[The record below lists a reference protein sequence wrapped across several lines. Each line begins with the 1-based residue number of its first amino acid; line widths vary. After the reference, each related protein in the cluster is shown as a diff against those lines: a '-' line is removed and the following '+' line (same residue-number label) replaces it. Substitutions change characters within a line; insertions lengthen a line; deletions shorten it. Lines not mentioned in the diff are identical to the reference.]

1 LALRRREE
9 GRLPAG
15 AGIDRGADRIRHESV
30 AVTTPPGVVAREPE
44 LSALAVL
51 AERLT
56 GAPAGIAL
64 EGEPGVGKTTLW
76 RAGVEEAQARGARV
90 LESRPAQAEASL
102 GYIGLGDLLRDVVG
116 EVLDG
121 LAAPQADAL
130 RIALL
135 IDRRPG
141 ASPDERGVAVAFLA
155 VLRALAE
162 RSPVLVAIDD
172 AQWLDT
178 SSAFVLA
185 FAWRRVRA
193 ERVGLLLA
201 RRPGGGSP
209 LRLDSDE
216 RVALHPL
223 GPLSLGALH
232 SMLHTRLGVTL
243 TRPRL
248 RRVHEVSGGNPFF
261 ALELARSYAEGR
273 SGADLPP
280 MSAALREVVSERL
293 AALPQPTRS
302 ALAAVAALSRPTLLL
317 VVTAAGGEEPLR
329 PAFEAGVLEVESER
343 VRFSHPLLASG
354 AYEAA
359 DPLERRHLHRRLAS
373 LVDDEAERWRHEAL
387 AATGPDAAVAA
398 GLDRAAAA
406 QRARGAATA
415 AADLCEQARRL
426 TPPDDAAGARRR
438 RLSEAHYRWAAGD
451 AGGASAL
458 LERAVACAPSSRER
472 ADAMAGLA
480 RVLTVEGD
488 QRRAVE
494 LAALALAEPDADDA
508 VRIDAALGLAWGK
521 LYLREDLEQGARSAA
536 FAAELAGRSGDRT
549 LLANSLSAQGV
560 LETVLGR
567 SEAAETFAA
576 ALAVHEVADPSRVIR
591 SPEFDRSLFLI
602 WTDRC
607 AEAADLLRRFH
618 DAAIEAGE
626 EGSVAL
632 TAAQRALA
640 EYGLGHW
647 PEASALATEAYELAL
662 QTGERPQQAL
672 ALSVRALFRASTGRE
687 DEARADA
694 RTALA
699 LAGGAGMAA
708 ARLHATWALGL
719 LELSL
724 ERPAEVVGLLAP
736 ERERLL
742 AGGVGEPGSMR
753 FVPDEVEALIAL
765 GRSEEAEVVLG
776 WLEEHA
782 QDLRRAS
789 ALAAAARCRGLLAAA
804 RGDGLAALAAFEQA
818 LAEDGPGP
826 SAFER
831 GRTLLCLGAAQRRGR
846 HKRSAGRRS
855 KPHVRCSR
863 ASARSCGANG
873 PARSSSASV
882 VAGLRPTR
890 SRPRSAGSSSSW
902 QRGAPTSRSLPR
914 CS

>member
-1 LALRRREE
+1 
-9 GRLPAG
+9 
-15 AGIDRGADRIRHESV
+15 
-30 AVTTPPGVVAREPE
+30 VAREPE
-44 LSALAVL
+44 LSALAAL
-51 AERLT
+51 AEGLI

-64 EGEPGVGKTTLW
+64 EGDPGVGKTTLW
-76 RAGVEEAQARGARV
+76 RAGVEAAQARGARV
-90 LESRPAQAEASL
+90 LESRPAQAEAHL
-102 GYIGLGDLLRDVVG
+102 AYIGLGDLLRDVID
-116 EVLDG
+116 EALDG

-135 IDRRPG
+135 IDRRAG

-155 VLRALAE
+155 ALRALAE
-162 RSPVLVAIDD
+162 RSPLLVAIDD
-172 AQWLDT
+172 AQWFDS

-185 FAWRRVRA
+185 FAWRRVRG

-201 RRPGGGSP
+201 RRSGSGSS

-261 ALELARSYAEGR
+261 ALELARSYVEGR
-273 SGADLPP
+273 NGSDLPP
-280 MSAALREVVSERL
+280 MPARLREVVSERL
-293 AALPQPTRS
+293 ATLPQPTRS
-302 ALAAVAALSRPTLLL
+302 ALVVVAALSRPTLSLA
-317 VVTAAGGEEPLR
+317 VTAAGGEEPLR

-359 DPLERRHLHRRLAS
+359 DPLELRHLHRRLAS
-373 LVDDEAERWRHEAL
+373 LVDDDAEHWRHEAL

-406 QRARGAATA
+406 QRARGAAAA
-415 AADLCEQARRL
+415 AADLSEQARRL
-426 TPPDDAAGARRR
+426 TPADDSAGTRRR

-458 LERAVACAPSSRER
+458 LERAVACAPPGRER
-472 ADAMAGLA
+472 AEAMAGLA
-480 RVLTVEGD
+480 RVLSVEGD

-508 VRIDAALGLAWGK
+508 VRIDAALALAWGK
-521 LYLREDLEQGARSAA
+521 LLLREDLEEGARCAA
-536 FAAELAGRSGDRT
+536 LAAELAERLGDRT

-560 LETVLGR
+560 LEAALGR
-567 SEAAETFAA
+567 GKAAATFAA
-576 ALAVHEVADPSRVIR
+576 AQAVHEVADARRVIT
-591 SPEFDRSLFLI
+591 SPEFDRSAFLI

-607 AEAADLLRRFH
+607 TEAADLLRRFH
-618 DAAIEAGE
+618 AAGIEAGE
-626 EGSVAL
+626 EGSIAL
-632 TAAQRALA
+632 TAAQWGLA

-647 PEASALATEAYELAL
+647 AEASALATESYELAL

-672 ALSVRALFRASTGRE
+672 ALSVRALVEASAGRE
-687 DEARADA
+687 SEARADA
-694 RTALA
+694 RSALA
-699 LAGGAGMAA
+699 LAGDAGMAA

-724 ERPAEVVGLLAP
+724 ERPAEVVELLGP

-753 FVPDEVEALIAL
+753 FVADEVEALIAL
-765 GRSEEAEVVLG
+765 GRPEEAQAVLG
-776 WLEEHA
+776 WLEERAAALH
-782 QDLRRAS
+782 RAS

-804 RGDGLAALAAFEQA
+804 RGDGVAALAAFEHS
-818 LAEDGPGP
+818 LAAHAGTGD
-826 SAFER
+826 AFER
-831 GRTLLCLGAAQRRGR
+831 TRTLLCLGAAQRRAR
-846 HKRSAGRRS
+846 HKRAARETLEAARELFERLGAALWSERVGAELERIGGR
-855 KPHVRCSR
+855 
-863 ASARSCGANG
+863 G
-873 PARSSSASV
+873 PASEALTPSERRIV
-882 VAGLRPTR
+882 ELVAEGGSNKQIATTLFVTPKTVETHL
-890 SRPRSAGSSSSW
+890 SRIYAKLGVH
-902 QRGAPTSRSLPR
+902 SRTQLLSRLGKA
-914 CS
+914 